1 MTLQDRLEQAGAAAA
16 RLAGDDES
24 VEAVLPAQPGTGGML
39 FLIAYGRDGDLSY
52 LALDDDHRPVADRRQ
67 VRDAVAMLALVE
79 RAEEASGAVEAH
91 RLAQAFTE
99 SAEALRVAGMP
110 AEAAAA
116 GGRGR
121 QGGAAGRHRRAAAGG
136 DARIPG
142 PARRHRRGAARS
154 AGRPRCAARRR
165 RQRDAADIA
174 AARAARGRLAG
185 GRAGP
190 LGRARRRISRVPLA
204 DTTGAVEALADDV
217 VERYRVPLV

>member
-16 RLAGDDES
+16 RLAGDDEA

-67 VRDAVAMLALVE
+67 VRDAVAVLALVE

-116 GGRGR
+116 ADVAGRAERLGAIAAPPR
-121 QGGAAGRHRRAAAGG
+121 VATPQYLDGLAAAGAELRAALADHDALLAAAGRDAATSQLPEPLEAAWRAAAL
-136 DARIPG
+136 AQSV
-142 PARRHRRGAARS
+142 GAT
-154 AGRPRCAARRR
+154 
-165 RQRDAADIA
+165 ADLS
-174 AARAARGRLAG
+174 RA
-185 GRAGP
+185 
-190 LGRARRRISRVPLA
+190 LA

-217 VERYRVPLV
+217 VERYRAPLV